1 VVVWRFA
8 VPERVGGGVPTPSLS
23 QERGRSRAPEIVVV
37 DYDAGNLRS
46 VQRALEAVGEKVRV
60 TSDPR
65 AVFSA
70 EALVLPGVGSAQ
82 DCMRKLAV
90 RDLIAPLR
98 EYAASGRPFLGVC
111 VGLQLLYD
119 GSEEGG
125 GVECLGILPGT
136 VRRFPPEN
144 GLKVPQI
151 GWNNVSIRREHALL
165 QGVPDNTYFYF
176 VHSYYADPADAKSVI
191 GTADYGVEF
200 AAIVARDN
208 VVATQFHPEKSAD
221 LGVRLYANFGRIAA
235 SSGVHAYS
243 RG

>member
-1 VVVWRFA
+1 MGTWMRSSRRTWRGA
-8 VPERVGGGVPTPSLS
+8 WDVTRPP
-23 QERGRSRAPEIVVV
+23 PEIVVV

-46 VQRALEAVGEKVRV
+46 VQRALEAVGERPFV

-65 AVFSA
+65 NVERA

-82 DCMRKLAV
+82 DCMRKLEERGLV
-90 RDLIAPLR
+90 EPLR
-98 EYAASGRPFLGVC
+98 AYAASGRPFFGVC
-111 VGLQLLYD
+111 VGLQLLFD

-136 VRRFPPEN
+136 VRRFRAEN

-151 GWNNVSIRREHALL
+151 GWNSVTFTRAHPLL
-165 QGVPDNTYFYF
+165 EGIPNGSYFYF
-176 VHSYYADPADAKSVI
+176 VHGYYAQPAETAMTLGV
-191 GTADYGVEF
+191 ADYGGDF

-221 LGVRLYANFGRIAA
+221 FGLRLYANFGRISA
-235 SSGVHAYS
+235 SARVDAYS
-243 RG
+243 GR